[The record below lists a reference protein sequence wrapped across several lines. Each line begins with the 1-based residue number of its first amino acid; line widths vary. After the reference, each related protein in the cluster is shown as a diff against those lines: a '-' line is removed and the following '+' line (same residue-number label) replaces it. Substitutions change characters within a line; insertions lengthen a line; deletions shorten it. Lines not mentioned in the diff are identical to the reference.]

1 MPLDVLK
8 LAIGILWIATLCH
21 DLSFWACLNKTKY
34 SQIDYL
40 SRRKLA
46 ENALVIVITKFW
58 PSNFVT
64 KATTSPLIPLS
75 RNALL
80 KAFCKA
86 RGEKL
91 RGVVL
96 TRISLLSLLL
106 ALVIALAL
114 G

>member
-1 MPLDVLK
+1 M
-8 LAIGILWIATLCH
+8 
-21 DLSFWACLNKTKY
+21 
-34 SQIDYL
+34 

-46 ENALVIVITKFW
+46 ENALVVVTTRFW
-58 PSNFVT
+58 PRDFVT
-64 KATTSPLIPLS
+64 KATTGPLIPLS

-80 KAFCKA
+80 KAFRRA

-106 ALVIALAL
+106 ALVVALAL

>member
-1 MPLDVLK
+1 MNE
-8 LAIGILWIATLCH
+8 TRC
-21 DLSFWACLNKTKY
+21 
-34 SQIDYL
+34 SQIGCF

-46 ENALVIVITKFW
+46 KNALVVVTIRFW

-64 KATTSPLIPLS
+64 KAITSPLIPLS

-80 KAFCKA
+80 KAFCRA

-91 RGVVL
+91 RGIVL

-106 ALVIALAL
+106 ALVVALAL